1 MYTYFL
7 DIIPKLLKFSLKLDN
22 LTKLT
27 DQYWVLVDE
36 NISSKIVYIFRDN
49 NELLVSK
56 NGQVE
61 RAKWDYL
68 GNDALLIESK
78 DNVTLYRN
86 AFLDE
91 VILVLKADGC
101 EDYACFVNEKKY
113 GRVIQNIQELIKL
126 LKIKYLNYNKSSVT
140 NCKIKKESSY

>member
-1 MYTYFL
+1 M
-7 DIIPKLLKFSLKLDN
+7 DN

-101 EDYACFVNEKKY
+101 EDYACFVNEKNM
-113 GRVIQNIQELIKL
+113 GG
-126 LKIKYLNYNKSSVT
+126 
-140 NCKIKKESSY
+140 